1 MTCSDVQRI
10 LPEVVDGAPDSTF
23 QTAVESHLQSCP
35 ACADLVSDL
44 KLIASAALE
53 LTASEE
59 PSPRVW
65 LGIAAQLRAEGLI
78 REPESAPTKGP
89 ILTPAP
95 AARRWTSAAWWLAPV
110 AASLLVAGSYIV
122 THKAAA
128 PVAKQAP
135 ASPGATTVAEAPS
148 GGQVSGNQ
156 ATSTAETAAV
166 TSPSASTPAAQS
178 QPQTATSKAAVPAAV
193 VASATKPTVEPEQS
207 AEDQKFLSVVSTR
220 APSLRATYES
230 QLQAVNN
237 NIREVQTYLQQ
248 NPGDADARQQL
259 MEAYQQKALLYQIA
273 LDRIQ

>member
-89 ILTPAP
+89 ILTPVP

-110 AASLLVAGSYIV
+110 AASLLVAGSYVV
-122 THKAAA
+122 THKAVA
-128 PVAKQAP
+128 PVAKRAP
-135 ASPGATTVAEAPS
+135 ASPGAATIAESPS
-148 GGQVSGNQ
+148 GSQVSGNQ
-156 ATSTAETAAV
+156 ATSTAETV
-166 TSPSASTPAAQS
+166 TSLSASTPAAA
-178 QPQTATSKAAVPAAV
+178 QPEAAASKADVPRAV

-207 AEDQKFLSVVSTR
+207 AEDQQFLSVVSTR
-220 APSLRATYES
+220 APSLRATYQS

-237 NIREVQTYLQQ
+237 NIREVQTYL
-248 NPGDADARQQL
+248 
-259 MEAYQQKALLYQIA
+259 
-273 LDRIQ
+273 